1 MPTSTIQ
8 THRNCFSPSSTTKLL
23 EPGYEFRK
31 LAAHACEFISEL
43 DVRPPDH
50 DRLAL
55 IVSAALEVKNLF
67 FVAAIHEPTPGE
79 LEVVVEDFIRRALLP
94 NGGVQ

>member
-1 MPTSTIQ
+1 MPTSTIE
-8 THRNCFSPSSTTKLL
+8 THRNLLPPSSTSNLR

-31 LAAHACEFISEL
+31 FAAHAWELISEL
-43 DVRPPDH
+43 DVTPPDH

-55 IVSAALEVKNLF
+55 IVSAAVEVRNLF
-67 FVAAIHEPTPGE
+67 FVAAIDEPTPGE